1 MAPKSPRRKGAL
13 QQAKE
18 YLRINPSATN
28 AQVVEALNVSI
39 GTVSAARS
47 FLVQTGVIQRS
58 FYDRSS
64 PMIEGELPEDTAPG
78 PILATSGVA
87 ELEKEIAARQK
98 VADTVVNGSGVPLT
112 AEEQRQRLSTV
123 ARNAAITGNFQLEIA
138 AIQALARL
146 DAQIGARDRL
156 GPGPPLTDDDK
167 IHRLSLLLEA
177 VGKRIARKAWERVW
191 NEQSAQDQ
199 TQNSD
204 EHRGSSES
212 AEEKALIAPENAT
225 SPPLAGSGA
234 GEGGENSDP
243 AVSSS

>member
-1 MAPKSPRRKGAL
+1 MAPRSPRRKGAL

-64 PMIEGELPEDTAPG
+64 PQIEGELPEGSPPG
-78 PILATSGVA
+78 PVLATSGVSN
-87 ELEKEIAARQK
+87 LEKEAEIRAKIAAE
-98 VADTVVNGSGVPLT
+98 TIGSTGLTLT

-123 ARNAAITGNFQLEIA
+123 ARNAATTSNFQLEIA

-156 GPGPPLTDDDK
+156 GPGPPLDDEQK

-177 VGKRIARKAWERVW
+177 CGKRISRKAWEKAW
-191 NEQSAQDQ
+191 SNQDSSKPK
-199 TQNSD
+199 SD
-204 EHRGSSES
+204 TVSDTSKEPEGSQES
-212 AEEKALIAPENAT
+212 VI
-225 SPPLAGSGA
+225 
-234 GEGGENSDP
+234 
-243 AVSSS
+243 

>member
-1 MAPKSPRRKGAL
+1 VAPKSPRRKGAL

-28 AQVVEALNVSI
+28 SQVVEALNVSI

-64 PMIEGELPEDTAPG
+64 PQIEGELPEDYIPG
-78 PILATSGVA
+78 PVLATSGVSD
-87 ELEKEIAARQK
+87 LEKEMAARAAVEAATQN
-98 VADTVVNGSGVPLT
+98 NGLPLT

-167 IHRLSLLLEA
+167 IHRLSLILQA
-177 VGKRIARKAWERVW
+177 VGKRIARKAWERTF
-191 NEQSAQDQ
+191 NEGQQVVLEA
-199 TQNSD
+199 
-204 EHRGSSES
+204 
-212 AEEKALIAPENAT
+212 A
-225 SPPLAGSGA
+225 
-234 GEGGENSDP
+234 
-243 AVSSS
+243 AVSVQGTPASDIGQQVASPCSLDSSSDDSAVPHDGGLHDHRD

>member
-1 MAPKSPRRKGAL
+1 MASKSPRRKGAL

-18 YLRINPSATN
+18 YLRINPTASN
-28 AQVVEALNVSI
+28 QQVVEALNVSI

-58 FYDRSS
+58 FFDRSS
-64 PMIEGELPEDTAPG
+64 PVIEGELPEDSPSG
-78 PILATSGVA
+78 PVLATSSVGD
-87 ELEKEIAARQK
+87 LEKEMAARAA
-98 VADTVVNGSGVPLT
+98 VDAATMNNSGLPLT

-123 ARNAAITGNFQLEIA
+123 ARNAAATGNYQLEIA

-177 VGKRIARKAWERVW
+177 VGKRTARKAWERAF
-191 NEQSAQDQ
+191 NEQF
-199 TQNSD
+199 TPQNQPQNRD
-204 EHRGSSES
+204 EHRELGGS
-212 AEEKALIAPENAT
+212 AEETTLT
-225 SPPLAGSGA
+225 SPTNGTVDGEDAATAEKSG
-234 GEGGENSDP
+234 
-243 AVSSS
+243 

>member
-28 AQVVEALNVSI
+28 QQVVEALNVSI

-64 PMIEGELPEDTAPG
+64 PQIEGELPEDVLPG
-78 PILATSGVA
+78 PTLATSGVSD
-87 ELEKEIAARQK
+87 LEKEMAARAAVEK
-98 VADTVVNGSGVPLT
+98 VTLNDTGLPLT

-177 VGKRIARKAWERVW
+177 VGKRLARKAWERAYGHAV
-191 NEQSAQDQ
+191 EETEVLVSG
-199 TQNSD
+199 TRD
-204 EHRGSSES
+204 EVPVLES
-212 AEEKALIAPENAT
+212 PERN
-225 SPPLAGSGA
+225 LV
-234 GEGGENSDP
+234 EGT
-243 AVSSS
+243 